1 MGGVGENAHE
11 LEKNAKMLE
20 KIITIIVSSSASAAA
35 TTLQDF
41 STAELK
47 ILHEHVDSLLS
58 MSFFLLSG
66 SSPAGVHSTSSLI
79 VLQEDNKCEIVM
91 CT

>member
-1 MGGVGENAHE
+1 MNGVEDRKSWRKMGGVGENAHE

-41 STAELK
+41 STAKLK
-47 ILHEHVDSLLS
+47 IFPILPKLFS
-58 MSFFLLSG
+58 ML
-66 SSPAGVHSTSSLI
+66 PEPH
-79 VLQEDNKCEIVM
+79 
-91 CT
+91 

>member
-20 KIITIIVSSSASAAA
+20 KIITIIVSSASAAA